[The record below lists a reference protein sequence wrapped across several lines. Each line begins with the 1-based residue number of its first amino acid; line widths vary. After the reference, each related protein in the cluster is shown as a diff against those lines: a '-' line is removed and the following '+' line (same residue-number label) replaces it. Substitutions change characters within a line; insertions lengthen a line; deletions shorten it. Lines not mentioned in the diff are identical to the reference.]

1 MLDKEAHRATRS
13 IVWVARATGLV
24 LITLAIFNVLPFRF
38 VGPQGGSFKL
48 LASLTLGLLGIAC
61 LVGLEL
67 FLHSFDR
74 HFSRN

>member
-1 MLDKEAHRATRS
+1 MPDREAHRANRS
-13 IVWVARATGLV
+13 IVWVARATGWV
-24 LITLAIFNVLPFRF
+24 LIALAIFNVLPFRF

-48 LASLTLGLLGIAC
+48 LSSLTLGLLGIAC

-74 HFSRN
+74 RFSRN

>member
-1 MLDKEAHRATRS
+1 MFDREAHRAIRS
-13 IVWVARATGLV
+13 IVWGGRATGWV

-48 LASLTLGLLGIAC
+48 LSSLTLGLLGIAC
-61 LVGLEL
+61 LVGLEIVL
-67 FLHSFDR
+67 RSFDR

>member
-1 MLDKEAHRATRS
+1 MLDREAQRAIRS
-13 IVWVARATGLV
+13 IVWVVRATGWV
-24 LITLAIFNVLPFRF
+24 LIALAIFNVLPFRF

-48 LASLTLGLLGIAC
+48 LSSLTLGLLGIAC

-74 HFSRN
+74 NFSRN